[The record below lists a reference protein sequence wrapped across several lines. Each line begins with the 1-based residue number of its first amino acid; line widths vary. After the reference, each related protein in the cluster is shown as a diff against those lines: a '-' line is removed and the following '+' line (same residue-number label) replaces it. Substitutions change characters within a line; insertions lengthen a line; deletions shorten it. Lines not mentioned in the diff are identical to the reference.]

1 MAWHS
6 LICCIFISMCYLLFI
21 LFILL
26 AFLLE
31 MQMLVGVAIL
41 SILCYGGSMGLRLVW
56 RAVFVSSGVFSRGR
70 GRERLV
76 VVVGAIVLGFFGCL
90 GFFSCMGY
98 SLRCFQCLSKCFVF
112 LARIQHSRL

>member
-1 MAWHS
+1 
-6 LICCIFISMCYLLFI
+6 MCYL

-70 GRERLV
+70 GKERL

-90 GFFSCMGY
+90 GFFFFMGY